1 MEEQENKHPLINY
14 FKSMNEIKEKGCIRI
29 ILNTDKR
36 ESKQLTETGKGLL
49 LIIYNMCLGIPN
61 KGTTYGRMKALE
73 KAF

>member
-14 FKSMNEIKEKGCIRI
+14 FKSMNEIKEKGLIRI
-29 ILNTDKR
+29 MLNTDKR

-49 LIIYNMCLGIPN
+49 LIIYNMFLGIPN
-61 KGTTYGRMKALE
+61 KGTTYGRMSVLE